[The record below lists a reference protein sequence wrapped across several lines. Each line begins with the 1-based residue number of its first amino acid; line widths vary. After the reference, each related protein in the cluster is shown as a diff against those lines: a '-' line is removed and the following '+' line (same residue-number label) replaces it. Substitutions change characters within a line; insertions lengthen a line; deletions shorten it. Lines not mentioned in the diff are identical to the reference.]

1 MKQWLS
7 RFSRRDRSWDQ
18 LALSFHR
25 GGSTRYPS
33 ARIDSSTP
41 RVVIRSVLLFR
52 IGQFRIGDKTRML
65 LRRVVTLRSPT
76 PPIFHPLLRPEFV
89 HVLGN
94 ALDEFVQL
102 R

>member
-7 RFSRRDRSWDQ
+7 RFSSTGSLMGLVNGVVSSRR
-18 LALSFHR
+18 F
-25 GGSTRYPS
+25 
-33 ARIDSSTP
+33 DSVAQREYRFQYAASRDP
-41 RVVIRSVLLFR
+41 VVLLFR

-65 LRRVVTLRSPT
+65 LRPVVALRSPT
-76 PPIFHPLLRPEFV
+76 PPIFHSLLRPELV

-94 ALDEFVQL
+94 ALDEFIQL

>member
-7 RFSRRDRSWDQ
+7 RFSRTGSLMGPAGVVVSSRRFDSIPQRE
-18 LALSFHR
+18 HR
-25 GGSTRYPS
+25 FQYAASGDP
-33 ARIDSSTP
+33 
-41 RVVIRSVLLFR
+41 VVLLFR

-76 PPIFHPLLRPEFV
+76 PTIFHPLLRPEFV